1 MKSRENI
8 FTKDDIEYY
17 LNFILKSLRTVGLK
31 LSLSKK
37 IDEFKFRH
45 KLPTIIGCSIGIIIF
60 FLQIYFIGDAL
71 HNHTILPIQIISQV
85 ISNLQA
91 VSKGFL
97 VVYKINKIQRIL
109 EQIGVLWKMYTPDE
123 SNRATL
129 YNILQRTRSICKTY
143 YAVLI
148 ATVSIYYLQPIANFM
163 GQYGAR
169 NGINHT
175 YDYTKTLLIIKVPF
189 QVTLKRYFFII
200 SQEAVLLYMSALYW
214 ACSDAFFACF
224 TTQICYHFKILKYH
238 TKVCFDVKNENSR
251 LNLVTLIKRHQKL
264 LRLCELTED
273 VFSPIIFST
282 MLSSAMNL
290 CVNVIGVKETI
301 SNGSYRQTGMHLFLF
316 IITFSQILFYCAFA
330 EAMTEEA
337 CTLADL
343 AYNLEWTSKDY
354 KLRYYIQVIILR
366 AHKPIYCTA
375 YGFFPIGI
383 QKLTSIINASFSYY
397 MMLKTVS

>member
-1 MKSRENI
+1 MKSQD
-8 FTKDDIEYY
+8 TKDDIEYY
-17 LNFILKSLRTVGLK
+17 LGFILKSLHTAGLK
-31 LSLSKK
+31 LSISRKT
-37 IDEFKFRH
+37 DEFKFYH

-60 FLQIYFIGDAL
+60 FLQIYFIRDAL

-85 ISNLQA
+85 ITNLQSI
-91 VSKGFL
+91 SKGFL
-97 VVYKINKIQRIL
+97 VVLKINKIQRIL
-109 EQIGVLWKMYTPDE
+109 EQIGVLWKSYTPDE

-129 YNILQRTRSICKTY
+129 YSILQRTLSICKTY
-143 YAVLI
+143 CAVLFV
-148 ATVSIYYLQPIANFM
+148 TLLIYYLQPIANFLV
-163 GQYGAR
+163 QYRER
-169 NGINHT
+169 NGLNHT

-200 SQEAVLLYMSALYW
+200 SHEAVLLYTSALYW
-214 ACSDAFFACF
+214 GVSDTFFACF
-224 TTQICYHFKILKYH
+224 TTQICYHFKILKYY
-238 TKVCFDVKNENSR
+238 TKVFFDVKNNNSR
-251 LNLVTLIKRHQKL
+251 LNLVTLIKRHQDL

-290 CVNVIGVKETI
+290 CVNVIGVRETI

-316 IITFSQILFYCAFA
+316 VITFIQILFYCTFA

-354 KLRYYIQVIILR
+354 KLRCYIQVIILR
-366 AHKPIYCTA
+366 AQKPIYCTA

-383 QKLTSIINASFSYY
+383 QKLTSVINASFSYY
-397 MMLKTVS
+397 MMLQTVS